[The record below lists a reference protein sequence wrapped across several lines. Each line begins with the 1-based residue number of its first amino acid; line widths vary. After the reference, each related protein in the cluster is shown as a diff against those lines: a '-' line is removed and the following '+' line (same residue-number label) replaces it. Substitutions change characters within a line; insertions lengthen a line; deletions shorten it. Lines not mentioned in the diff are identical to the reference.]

1 MLPLWKGPRALCTPP
16 PKPVS
21 SGVSYLL
28 LQRLRGHPRVSDVG
42 LLRTRWLVQP
52 GRSLTHGV
60 TSRIRRLDFPCALR
74 HVGRFGAVPPPVP
87 TVVRVLVPALLRRVA
102 IAGLRGPGWRRG
114 VPIVGPTGLLWRS
127 VLRGAGRAGR
137 RGRVGLAGPHAA
149 VV

>member
-1 MLPLWKGPRALCTPP
+1 MEGSQSPLHSPTEACECCI
-16 PKPVS
+16 
-21 SGVSYLL
+21 SYLL
-28 LQRLRGHPRVSDVG
+28 LQWLRGHPRVGDVG
-42 LLRTRWLVQP
+42 LLRTGRLVQP

-60 TSRIRRLDFPCALR
+60 TSRIRRLDLPCALR

-114 VPIVGPTGLLWRS
+114 VPIVRPTGLRRA